1 MILVQTCKER
11 WKNIRTVFLR
21 HLRQKVPSGS
31 SGGHK
36 KKYYLEDNMQ
46 FIIPFVKSGKKQQG
60 NISISSELEKDTNM
74 EDIEDESN
82 DEIIESVQV
91 PESSELLSSHQ
102 DIAEDHDKI
111 AHSAKKLKVNSKI
124 SDVDNCF
131 MEYFETKKKKN
142 STTPECAD
150 QKFLLSLLPDIQ
162 QMSPIQKRQFKRKV
176 LDVIGCI
183 LEDQGS
189 LNPPSHSSSSSY
201 STLSTVPEARTDNTG
216 NQYQQ
221 YDPEQTGFEFFNI

>member
-1 MILVQTCKER
+1 
-11 WKNIRTVFLR
+11 
-21 HLRQKVPSGS
+21 
-31 SGGHK
+31 
-36 KKYYLEDNMQ
+36 MQ

-74 EDIEDESN
+74 DDIEEESN
-82 DEIIESVQV
+82 GEIIESV
-91 PESSELLSSHQ
+91 PGSSELLSSHR
-102 DIAEDHDKI
+102 DIADDHDKI
-111 AHSAKKLKVNSKI
+111 EHSAKKIKVNSKI

-131 MEYFETKKKKN
+131 MEYFETKKKKM
-142 STTPECAD
+142 STAPECAD

-162 QMSPIQKRQFKRKV
+162 QMNPIQKRQFKRKV

-189 LNPPSHSSSSSY
+189 SNSSSNLSSSSYSTLSKIPEARISHSSSSSY

-221 YDPEQTGFEFFNI
+221 FDPPQSGFEFFNI

>member
-1 MILVQTCKER
+1 
-11 WKNIRTVFLR
+11 
-21 HLRQKVPSGS
+21 
-31 SGGHK
+31 
-36 KKYYLEDNMQ
+36 MQ

-60 NISISSELEKDTNM
+60 NISILLELEKDTNM

-91 PESSELLSSHQ
+91 PKSSELLSSHQ

-111 AHSAKKLKVNSKI
+111 AHSAKKLKVNSKR

-131 MEYFETKKKKN
+131 MEYFETKKKN
-142 STTPECAD
+142 ISTAPECAD

-162 QMSPIQKRQFKRKV
+162 QMNSIQKRQFKKKV

-189 LNPPSHSSSSSY
+189 LYPPSHSSSSTY
-201 STLSTVPEARTDNTG
+201 STLSTVLEARTDNTG
-216 NQYQQ
+216 HQYQQ
-221 YDPEQTGFEFFNI
+221 YDPEQSGFEFFNI

>member
-1 MILVQTCKER
+1 
-11 WKNIRTVFLR
+11 
-21 HLRQKVPSGS
+21 
-31 SGGHK
+31 
-36 KKYYLEDNMQ
+36 MQ
-46 FIIPFVKSGKKQQG
+46 FIIPFVKSGEKQQG
-60 NISISSELEKDTNM
+60 NISISSELGKDTNM

-91 PESSELLSSHQ
+91 PGSSELLSIHQ

-124 SDVDNCF
+124 SDVDHCF
-131 MEYFETKKKKN
+131 MEYFETKKKKI

-189 LNPPSHSSSSSY
+189 LNPLSSSSSY

>member
-36 KKYYLEDNMQ
+36 KKYYLEDTMQ

-60 NISISSELEKDTNM
+60 NISVSSELEKDTNI
-74 EDIEDESN
+74 EDIEEESN

-91 PESSELLSSHQ
+91 LGSSQLLSSHQ
-102 DIAEDHDKI
+102 DIADDH
-111 AHSAKKLKVNSKI
+111 
-124 SDVDNCF
+124 DNCF
-131 MEYFETKKKKN
+131 MEYFETKKKKM
-142 STTPECAD
+142 STTPECTD

-162 QMSPIQKRQFKRKV
+162 QMNSIQKRQFKRNV

-189 LNPPSHSSSSSY
+189 LNPSGH
-201 STLSTVPEARTDNTG
+201 
-216 NQYQQ
+216 
-221 YDPEQTGFEFFNI
+221 